1 MRHMIIAAVGLPFA
15 LSFCGAALAVEADVG
30 NAKISIPTPPGYC
43 PLDRSLPQDQRLGKT
58 LDELLAGQNRLL
70 AFFAEC
76 KQFSDWRIGKRQ
88 FLDDYV
94 EVQTPLGGMSSEVP
108 GSAIDVVKKGCA
120 EAGTQGL
127 DLAEEKA
134 LGDRITS
141 VMKTVKQ
148 NEVKLLG
155 VVAEEPNA
163 CFQALLQNLSVGVGV
178 EKVQIT
184 VYGTS
189 VVKGKFIYHYRFGL
203 YDGQPSVARLLDEE
217 KKNVAAFLAANPQ

>member
-1 MRHMIIAAVGLPFA
+1 
-15 LSFCGAALAVEADVG
+15 
-30 NAKISIPTPPGYC
+30 
-43 PLDRSLPQDQRLGKT
+43 
-58 LDELLAGQNRLL
+58 
-70 AFFAEC
+70 
-76 KQFSDWRIGKRQ
+76 
-88 FLDDYV
+88 
-94 EVQTPLGGMSSEVP
+94 
-108 GSAIDVVKKGCA
+108 
-120 EAGTQGL
+120 
-127 DLAEEKA
+127 
-134 LGDRITS
+134 
-141 VMKTVKQ
+141 MKTVKQ

>member
-1 MRHMIIAAVGLPFA
+1 MRHTIIAAVGLPLAF
-15 LSFCGAALAVEADVG
+15 SFCGAALAVEAEVG

-76 KQFSDWRIGKRQ
+76 KQFSDWRIA
-88 FLDDYV
+88 D
-94 EVQTPLGGMSSEVP
+94 
-108 GSAIDVVKKGCA
+108 AVKKGCA
-120 EAGTQGL
+120 EARTQGL
-127 DLAEEKA
+127 DLVEEKA

-163 CFQALLQNLSVGVGV
+163 CFQALLQNLSVGDGV
-178 EKVQIT
+178 EKLQII

-203 YDGQPSVARLLDEE
+203 YDGQPSVARLLGEE

>member
-1 MRHMIIAAVGLPFA
+1 MRHMIIAAVGLPLAF
-15 LSFCGAALAVEADVG
+15 SFCGGALAVDVG
-30 NAKISIPTPPGYC
+30 NAKISVPTPPGYC
-43 PLDRSLPQDQRLGKT
+43 PLDRSLPQDQRLGKA

-76 KQFSDWRIGKRQ
+76 EQFSDWRIGKRQ

-94 EVQTPLGGMSSEVP
+94 EVQTPLAGMSSEVS
-108 GSAIDVVKKGCA
+108 GSAIDVVKRSCA
-120 EAGTQGL
+120 EARTQSL
-127 DLAEEKA
+127 DLVEEKA

-163 CFQALLQNLSVGVGV
+163 CFEALLQKLSIGDGV
-178 EKVQIT
+178 EKVQIV

-189 VVKGKFIYHYRFGL
+189 VVKGKFVYHYRFGL
-203 YDGQPSVARLLDEE
+203 YDGQPSVARLLGEE
-217 KKNVAAFLAANPQ
+217 KKYVAAFLAANPQ